1 MEILVPLNNASYL
14 NSYID
19 AGAKEFY
26 LGFYDEEW
34 SRNFG
39 EYSDINRMSGFK
51 KKANMNTVEDV
62 LRIIDRIRS
71 QEAYSY
77 ITFNSASYSRE
88 ELNKIEEYLKWFE
101 DTKPDGI
108 IVSSPELAK
117 IVREHNIP
125 FVVSTIAGVYNSD
138 IVSYYKEL
146 GAKRI
151 ILPRDLSIEEIS
163 GIISKNPDL
172 EYEIFIMRNGCK
184 FSDSNCL
191 GFHRQEMCSI
201 CANLDRA
208 EDSIVLTKEFDRFNN
223 RSNMEYTDLL
233 LRKDFHNY
241 ACGLCA
247 IYDFLQL
254 NINAGKVVGR
264 SDNCESVC
272 EDIRLIGKNIEIA
285 KKCSSKEEY
294 LEQMI
299 FPDER
304 KFMCT
309 NGMAC
314 YYPEIRF

>member
-1 MEILVPLNNASYL
+1 MEILVPLNNAAFL
-14 NSYID
+14 DSYIE

-34 SRNFG
+34 SRKFG

-51 KKANMNTVEDV
+51 KKANMNTIEDV
-62 LRIIDRIRS
+62 LRIIDRIKN
-71 QEAYSY
+71 QDAYVY
-77 ITFNSASYSRE
+77 ITFNSFGYSEE
-88 ELNKIEEYLKWFE
+88 ELNKIEEYLDILE
-101 DTKPDGI
+101 GALPDGI
-108 IVSSPELAK
+108 IVSTPELAQRVYK
-117 IVREHNIP
+117 HDIP

-151 ILPRDLSIEEIS
+151 ILPRDLGIEEIAE
-163 GIISKNPDL
+163 IIQKNQNI
-172 EYEIFIMRNGCK
+172 EYEVFIMRNGCK

-191 GFHRQEMCSI
+191 GFHRKEMCSI

-208 EDSIVLTKEFDRFNN
+208 ENRIIFTKEFEQFKN

-233 LRKDFHNY
+233 LKNDFHNY
-241 ACGLCA
+241 ACGLCS
-247 IYDFLQL
+247 IYDFIQL
-254 NINAGKVVGR
+254 NVNAGKVVGR
-264 SDNCESVC
+264 SDDCEAVC

-285 KKCSSKEEY
+285 KKCSSREEY
-294 LEQMI
+294 LLQML

-309 NGMAC
+309 NGMSC
-314 YYPEIRF
+314 YYPELRF